1 MFGSPC
7 EDFQFVFDNLSEK
20 EGEKGR
26 INAFEIGTNLM
37 RKRYVYGIVMPE
49 IVQTGDKYYE
59 TEVAY
64 GFLSH
69 VPFPNFFKDLN
80 RIVQRKYLIRQNR

>member
-1 MFGSPC
+1 
-7 EDFQFVFDNLSEK
+7 
-20 EGEKGR
+20 
-26 INAFEIGTNLM
+26 M
-37 RKRYVYGIVMPE
+37 RKRYAYGIVMPE
-49 IVQTGDKYYE
+49 IVQTDGKFYE

-80 RIVQRKYLIRQNR
+80 RIVQRN